1 MAQFQYTALSSTG
14 EKLTGVMEAANKDE
28 VVLKLQEAGNLPID
42 AKPLDANSKFGAGGS
57 FFQQKAMT
65 DAEVLQFTQQLA
77 TLLGAGQPLDR
88 ALQILLDLPDSDKAR
103 KVISDIRESVRG
115 GTSLAN
121 AMEQQHGLFSRLYLN
136 MVRAGE
142 IGGSLDDALTRLADY
157 MERSQKLKSDVV
169 SAMIYPALLLTM
181 VLLAIGL
188 MMVYVIPTFVPL
200 FDDLDVEVPLI
211 TQIVLTSSEV
221 AKKIWWMVI
230 LGVVAVAFFI
240 GKWLQDPDN
249 RRAFHNRLLKTKYI
263 GALIAKLETA
273 RLSRT
278 LGTLLKNGV
287 PLLTAM
293 SIAKKVVGNLAM
305 ASAVE
310 EASKDVKTGGG
321 LSVALSQS
329 KLFPRLALQMIAVGE
344 ESGELDGML
353 LKTADVFDNEVKT
366 TIDRLI
372 GLLVPVVVMV
382 MALVVGMVVLAILIP
397 IFDLVNNIG

>member
-14 EKLTGVMEAANKDE
+14 EKLTGVMEAASKDE

-42 AKPLDANSKFGAGGS
+42 AKPLDANSKFGVGGS
-57 FFQQKAMT
+57 LFQQKAMT

-88 ALQILLDLPDSDKAR
+88 ALQILLDLPDSEKAR

-121 AMEQQHGLFSRLYLN
+121 SMEQQHGLFSRLYLN

-157 MERSQKLKSDVV
+157 IERSQKLKSDVI

-221 AKKIWWMVI
+221 AKKIWWMLI
-230 LGVVAVAFFI
+230 LGAVGVAFLVT
-240 GKWLQDPDN
+240 KYLQDPDN
-249 RRAFHNRLLKTKYI
+249 RHAFHARLLNVKYI